1 MKAFEKLGDNKV
13 TNVSISLNDLERK
26 LETVSVNL
34 SNVVDY
40 EVVKNKKKFNTLKTK
55 VNYLERELLM
65 QLF

>member
-1 MKAFEKLGDNKV
+1 MKAFEKLGDNKL

>member
-1 MKAFEKLGDNKV
+1 MKAFEKLGDNKL

-40 EVVKNKKKFNTLKTK
+40 EVVKNKKNSTHLRQK
-55 VNYLERELLM
+55 
-65 QLF
+65 